1 MGNFSI
7 GYASVEVEKG
17 VTSQTANNE
26 DSFSALG
33 VGYNLGGG
41 VNLEA
46 AYMSVEQMSGTTT
59 ETDLDIIL
67 TKLSFGF

>member
-1 MGNFSI
+1 MV
-7 GYASVEVEKG
+7 A
-17 VTSQTANNE
+17 
-26 DSFSALG
+26 

-46 AYMSVEQMSGTTT
+46 GYMSIEQMSGTTT
-59 ETDLDIIL
+59 ETDLDIVL